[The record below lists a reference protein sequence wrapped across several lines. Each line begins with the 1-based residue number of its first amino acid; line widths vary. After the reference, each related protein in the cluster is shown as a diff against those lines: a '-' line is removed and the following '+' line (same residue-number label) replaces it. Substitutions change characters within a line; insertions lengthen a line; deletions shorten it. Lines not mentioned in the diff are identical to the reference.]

1 MDSSDSEEQ
10 NRRRKQA
17 IEARLK
23 EIEKEIDK
31 NSALIPMTRLSRY
44 EEARLINVKPRK
56 LTQKVSNLGK
66 FTLTIFTVTLAICVA
81 HWVGLTMLLIGMILA
96 AWAGRAIAIVAVIWI
111 AYKLFL
117 EDKN

>member
-1 MDSSDSEEQ
+1 MDSSNSEEQ

-31 NSALIPMTRLSRY
+31 NLALTPVTRLSRY
-44 EEARLINVKPRK
+44 EEVRSMNFKPRK
-56 LTQKVSNLGK
+56 LTQKVSSLGK
-66 FTLTIFTVTLAICVA
+66 FTLTIFTVALAICVA
-81 HWVGLTMLLIGMILA
+81 HWVGLTVFLMGMILA

-117 EDKN
+117 EDKD